1 MLQQND
7 LQTSLIENVSSFLN
21 AQSHVYS
28 DSILAHNVCI
38 MYLLIVI
45 TFQLFKAMEDDY
57 DELNMTE
64 LRKCEAT
71 AVKSDAPEMQ
81 KKLVSLHKYR
91 HHLIPAID
99 SPL

>member
-7 LQTSLIENVSSFLN
+7 LQTLLIENVSSML
-21 AQSHVYS
+21 SLMYS

-64 LRKCEAT
+64 PRKCEAT
-71 AVKSDAPEMQ
+71 AVKSDAPEIQ
-81 KKLVSLHKYR
+81 KKLVSLHK
-91 HHLIPAID
+91 
-99 SPL
+99 